1 MGIRVLR
8 KAIECAGIFASART
22 LPEMGEGGGGEEGV
36 RLHATF
42 PGVNE

>member
-22 LPEMGEGGGGEEGV
+22 LPEMGEGGGGGGSEV
-36 RLHATF
+36 ARHF
-42 PGVNE
+42 SWS